1 MHSPSSVSPQPLIPP
16 HPRLSNTVTMYL
28 LTRPALLHAIIGFI
42 SAHYGG
48 VERDAGVCSG
58 SAGQE
63 AAAAEVVEEWMRMC
77 GGGGGGGDAAFYGGL
92 EDHMRRRGFRVP
104 LVKTLSAPAAACG
117 ACGAADVPSFNQHAA
132 VAKARAMWSELSQV
146 SESLY

>member
-1 MHSPSSVSPQPLIPP
+1 
-16 HPRLSNTVTMYL
+16 MYL

-48 VERDAGVCSG
+48 VERDAGVSV
-58 SAGQE
+58 GQE
-63 AAAAEVVEEWMRMC
+63 SGAAEVVEEWMRTS
-77 GGGGGGGDAAFYGGL
+77 GSGGGGGDAAFYGGL

-104 LVKTLSAPAAACG
+104 LIKTLSAPDAACA
-117 ACGAADVPSFNQHAA
+117 ACDTADVPSFNQHAA

-146 SESLY
+146 SESLYYRCSPWRLL